1 MRRLLLG
8 ITAIASLLADAGAQ
22 ETRVDAAAFSG
33 YVDSVRA
40 ALDAE
45 EWDRALLLAQRAHE
59 AWPDLCRPLLHA
71 AAAQLGSDAWGPA
84 ISAARQARSARDDH
98 MPPAA
103 RAAESADAADYWEGV
118 ALYETQRYDEA
129 LPLLRRA
136 AEKRP
141 DWAEASRAL
150 GEATFVAGDMDAAA
164 AAYSAA
170 FRTDGRIGTSRDL
183 TYYAEATAEAGD
195 LESAVAAVQ
204 EALQRDPYEPG
215 LHANLA
221 DLLRREGDVNEAY
234 YHFTLEILLHGTDSR
249 FGMTSLNAATDILEK
264 LRQAEESPERHELF
278 LISTGLANLREGKAH
293 TAAHSFEHA
302 ARVTRSA
309 TPVPQLLL
317 AEAFLRSGNAEAARL
332 QLRRVLELE
341 PDFVP
346 ALVLLAEALRALGD
360 EEQAQITVERAYAL
374 FPNYWKLDPSRQ
386 G

>member
-204 EALQRDPYEPG
+204 E
-215 LHANLA
+215 
-221 DLLRREGDVNEAY
+221 EAY

-249 FGMTSLNAATDILEK
+249 FGMTSLNAATDILEN